1 MSFIRLEGPQF
12 KTPPCVSKAARDFAR
27 GQTCTLRLD
36 GCNHDISTTVLAH
49 LRFFGWAGVAQKP
62 HDFLAVLACSACHDA
77 IDRRNNCDTALWEFE
92 DLLRALGE
100 TQSRL
105 YAAGLL
111 TLKGSRT

>member
-12 KTPPCVSKAARDFAR
+12 KTTPCVSKAAREFAR

-36 GCNHDISTTVLAH
+36 GCNGGTETTVLAH
-49 LRFFGWAGVAQKP
+49 IRRYGWAGVGQKP
-62 HDFLAVLACSACHDA
+62 HDFLAVHACQNCHDLLDSRSA
-77 IDRRNNCDTALWEFE
+77 SAPIGDD
-92 DLLRALGE
+92 DILRALGE